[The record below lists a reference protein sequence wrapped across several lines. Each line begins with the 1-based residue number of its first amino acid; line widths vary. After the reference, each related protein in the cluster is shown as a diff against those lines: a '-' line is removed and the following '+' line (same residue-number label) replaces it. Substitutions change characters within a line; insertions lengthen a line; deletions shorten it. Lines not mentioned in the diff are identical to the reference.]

1 MWLVDISWRFIYPC
15 LIKLVLC
22 LLLVY
27 RRKFIHFPICQN
39 HSNNTWCTASRFLSF
54 FLFFRPTQGFFL
66 HIWRGH
72 HYQWRAANFDL
83 YSALMAIQHPRNPS
97 ALFNLVS
104 HKIHLVNSNF
114 TLSKVPNLFYHII
127 AYNKT
132 KFKKFRVQI
141 FCIEIFCSHVL
152 LEYIM

>member
-22 LLLVY
+22 LLLVLSSLSLY
-27 RRKFIHFPICQN
+27 IFLFVRIIQN
-39 HSNNTWCTASRFLSF
+39 SNNTWCTASGFLSF
-54 FLFFRPTQGFFL
+54 FLFFRPTQGFFFTHMERTPL
-66 HIWRGH
+66 PVK
-72 HYQWRAANFDL
+72 AANFDL

-114 TLSKVPNLFYHII
+114 TLSKVPNSIPKEKHILMI
-127 AYNKT
+127 IDYLLLLKSHSAHWYNVK
-132 KFKKFRVQI
+132 
-141 FCIEIFCSHVL
+141 
-152 LEYIM
+152 